1 MQGRLRAA
9 LVVAAFALVAVALPP
24 LVVFSGAA
32 LALVTLRHGA
42 LEGTVVAAIA
52 VAGGGALAGLALGAP
67 TAILGY
73 VLVLWVPVW
82 ALAVLLR
89 ASVSLSITLTVLAL
103 VVAAALVLVFVVLGD
118 PAAWWQQVLGQLI
131 PLVLEDMGA
140 EVADS
145 VLQEQIAA
153 IAPSVTG
160 LVASQLAALWLLS
173 LLLGRWW
180 QAQLYNPGGFG
191 QEFRELRM
199 GQALAVA
206 TVAVFVGAPLAR
218 LPLIVNLALGLSI
231 VLGMFGLAVLHSAVQ
246 RSRAGRGWLIALY
259 VGMAFLMYPVLTV
272 LALLGATDQWLDLRR
287 RFGGGRGP
295 SE

>member
-1 MQGRLRAA
+1 
-9 LVVAAFALVAVALPP
+9 
-24 LVVFSGAA
+24 
-32 LALVTLRHGA
+32 
-42 LEGTVVAAIA
+42 
-52 VAGGGALAGLALGAP
+52 
-67 TAILGY
+67 
-73 VLVLWVPVW
+73 
-82 ALAVLLR
+82 
-89 ASVSLSITLTVLAL
+89 
-103 VVAAALVLVFVVLGD
+103 
-118 PAAWWQQVLGQLI
+118 
-131 PLVLEDMGA
+131 
-140 EVADS
+140 
-145 VLQEQIAA
+145 
-153 IAPSVTG
+153 
-160 LVASQLAALWLLS
+160 VASQLAALWLLS